1 MRGLKKIRAEA
12 NMTQVELAKK
22 LNVSQASVSAW
33 ESNLE
38 VYPREDIVIRI
49 ADLFGCS
56 IDELFGRGKE
66 ESQ

>member
-1 MRGLKKIRAEA
+1 
-12 NMTQVELAKK
+12 MTQVELAKK

-66 ESQ
+66 V

>member
-66 ESQ
+66 V

>member
-1 MRGLKKIRAEA
+1 
-12 NMTQVELAKK
+12 MTQVELAKK

-49 ADLFGCS
+49 ADLFDCS

-66 ESQ
+66 MKE

>member
-49 ADLFGCS
+49 ADLFDCS
-56 IDELFGRGKE
+56 IDELFGRGKGD
-66 ESQ
+66 SK

>member
-1 MRGLKKIRAEA
+1 
-12 NMTQVELAKK
+12 MTQVELAKK

-56 IDELFGRGKE
+56 IDELFGREKE
-66 ESQ
+66 V

>member
-66 ESQ
+66 GSQ

>member
-49 ADLFGCS
+49 ADLFDCS

-66 ESQ
+66 MKE